1 MTGPAAEA
9 PGGSDTPAKAP
20 KKRKKKGGPAVS
32 ELVYRA
38 VAASQ
43 DRKGLSYYAIKKAL
57 SFQGYD
63 VEQYGFLVKRAI
75 NMLVKK
81 GALIQ
86 TKGSGVSGSF
96 KVPKPAKKPSRRR
109 RNPRWEKYPR
119 LRKAA
124 EAGEDAE
131 EAR

>member
-1 MTGPAAEA
+1 MTGAAAEA
-9 PGGSDTPAKAP
+9 PGGSAAPARAP
-20 KKRKKKGGPAVS
+20 KKKKDGPAVS

-63 VEQYGFLVKRAI
+63 VEQYGFLIKRAI
-75 NMLVKK
+75 HVLVKK

-96 KVPKPAKKPSRRR
+96 KVPKPAKKP
-109 RNPRWEKYPR
+109 
-119 LRKAA
+119 
-124 EAGEDAE
+124 
-131 EAR
+131 

>member
-1 MTGPAAEA
+1 VCVLPPRGRAA
-9 PGGSDTPAKAP
+9 DTPAKAP
-20 KKRKKKGGPAVS
+20 KKKKKKGGPAVS

-63 VEQYGFLVKRAI
+63 VEQYGFLIKRAI

-86 TKGSGVSGSF
+86 TKGSGVSGCF
-96 KVPKPAKKPSRRR
+96 GLLGGGWLLRCRCFLCRR
-109 RNPRWEKYPR
+109 
-119 LRKAA
+119 
-124 EAGEDAE
+124 
-131 EAR
+131 

>member
-1 MTGPAAEA
+1 MTEGVSQAPSDSAAQ
-9 PGGSDTPAKAP
+9 AKASG
-20 KKRKKKGGPAVS
+20 KKKKGGPVVS

-43 DRKGLSYYAIKKAL
+43 DRKGLFYTIKQAL

-63 VEQYGFLVKRAI
+63 VNQHGFLIKRAI

-86 TKGSGVSGSF
+86 TKGSGVSG
-96 KVPKPAKKPSRRR
+96 
-109 RNPRWEKYPR
+109 
-119 LRKAA
+119 
-124 EAGEDAE
+124 
-131 EAR
+131 